1 MIQAEDRAHRIGQDA
16 GCVNIHYLVGADTL
30 DVLLFRK
37 LNEKQNIVS
46 TTLDNKSKDLNV
58 TKIKEQ
64 VGDFINMN
72 GKKVSIDSRKNIS
85 QIVDKSNI
93 NIMNYIS
100 SKSNQELSV
109 KSQIRTNNT
118 LDVNNDKN
126 INIEE
131 GNVNKIND
139 DIIKNINIHES
150 NGRRSIIDEEEKNN
164 IDSNNDDIKEIKK
177 KKRKGKKNGKGK
189 NKTMNNKEEKK
200 ENEIN
205 EEDKKVNLIKEKEK
219 DNDTVEERKEIEN
232 EDESSA
238 NNKLFEEK
246 AILDIFDFN
255 NL

>member
-118 LDVNNDKN
+118 FDVNDDKN
-126 INIEE
+126 IIT
-131 GNVNKIND
+131 NKIMG
-139 DIIKNINIHES
+139 IKVDYPCPDTNSFSPLFSNEAIN
-150 NGRRSIIDEEEKNN
+150 
-164 IDSNNDDIKEIKK
+164 KK
-177 KKRKGKKNGKGK
+177 KKCLSN
-189 NKTMNNKEEKK
+189 EKS
-200 ENEIN
+200 
-205 EEDKKVNLIKEKEK
+205 LIKE
-219 DNDTVEERKEIEN
+219 
-232 EDESSA
+232 
-238 NNKLFEEK
+238 
-246 AILDIFDFN
+246 
-255 NL
+255 